1 MLTPISDITKFF
13 RYEKEKSRLVFI
25 GEDLNVLVPKR
36 YSVYNLLIV
45 EDTVRTLG
53 IVGLEIDNR
62 YSAALLLLSEI
73 EMAPSEVTEVT
84 IEDKQYLKLNFKK
97 EDVFLVST
105 KEIQNSS
112 ITYSIFVEFITR
124 GKLPYFL
131 SYKNIA
137 YLFDSALTMTS
148 TNLDMDHVIFEIV
161 YAHLHRDKDDITKFY
176 RNTDMK
182 KPPQSI
188 PLRSV
193 NFGPTSTTAKLLGSY
208 FDDGLT
214 ATLISHSDTR
224 HDIEDYLR
232 S

>member
-1 MLTPISDITKFF
+1 
-13 RYEKEKSRLVFI
+13 
-25 GEDLNVLVPKR
+25 
-36 YSVYNLLIV
+36 
-45 EDTVRTLG
+45 
-53 IVGLEIDNR
+53 
-62 YSAALLLLSEI
+62 
-73 EMAPSEVTEVT
+73 
-84 IEDKQYLKLNFKK
+84 
-97 EDVFLVST
+97 
-105 KEIQNSS
+105 
-112 ITYSIFVEFITR
+112 
-124 GKLPYFL
+124 
-131 SYKNIA
+131 
-137 YLFDSALTMTS
+137 
-148 TNLDMDHVIFEIV
+148 MDHVIFEIV